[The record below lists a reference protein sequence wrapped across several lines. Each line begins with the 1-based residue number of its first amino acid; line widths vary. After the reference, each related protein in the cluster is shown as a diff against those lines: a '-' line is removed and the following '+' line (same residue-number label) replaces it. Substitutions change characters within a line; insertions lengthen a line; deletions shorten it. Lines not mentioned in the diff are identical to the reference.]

1 MFLIYLFFLGLAIGS
16 FLNVLIDRLSTG
28 GSIRGRSYCDHCHHQ
43 LAWYDLIPVI
53 SFILLKRKC
62 GYCSK
67 KISFYYPFVEL
78 LTGFTF
84 VGIWNLKSEIWNI
97 AHPYSMFNVLDSVFL
112 LKIVFL
118 GIISSLIVMFFSDAK
133 YHIIP
138 DEIQITL
145 LIFSFVFLLIQ
156 GFTLTGIISR
166 FLAAILVMLPIL
178 FIFLITQSRGM
189 GFGDVKLA
197 INIGFLLGLK
207 NGLLSL
213 YLAFIIGAVVGL
225 ILIALRRRGLKSKVA
240 FGPFLILGLLTVLFW
255 QDKVYEVIRMIYGI

>member
-1 MFLIYLFFLGLAIGS
+1 MFLIYLFFFGIAIGS
-16 FLNVLIDRLSTG
+16 FLNVIIDRISTG
-28 GSIRGRSYCDHCHHQ
+28 GSIRGRSHCDHCHHK
-43 LAWYDLIPVI
+43 LAWFDLIPVI

-62 GYCSK
+62 RYCSK
-67 KISFYYPFVEL
+67 KISFYYPLVEL
-78 LTGFTF
+78 LTGFSF
-84 VGIWNLKSEIWNI
+84 VGIWNLKYEIWTI
-97 AHPYSMFNVLDSVFL
+97 PHPYSIFNFLSSDIL

-145 LIFSFVFLLIQ
+145 FLLSFVFLLIQ
-156 GFTLTGIISR
+156 GFSFTGIISR

-178 FIFLITQSRGM
+178 FIFRITQSRGM

-207 NGLLSL
+207 NGLLAL
-213 YLAFIIGAVVGL
+213 YSAFILGAVIGL
-225 ILIALRRRGLKSKVA
+225 ILITLKRRNFKSKMA
-240 FGPFLILGLLTVLFW
+240 FGPFLILGLLTMLFW
-255 QDKVYEVIRMIYGI
+255 QDKVYELIKILYGI